1 LPELATMEITET
13 SDQSFER
20 QHEQIEEK
28 HRNEIL
34 NLLKSFEFE
43 KKDMEARFREELEQ
57 KENGEEK
64 YKESVDMENE
74 KIDEHHFNPTSTND
88 LKSLSELET
97 ENRKLAEELNKSK
110 DQILQMK
117 NQIKDF
123 TQKIEDIEKVLEDS
137 DFPSDKKDILS
148 QILQGTCNV
157 ALKPAIMFDMIIA

>member
-13 SDQSFER
+13 SDQSLER

-43 KKDMEARFREELEQ
+43 KKDIEARFREELEKNS

-64 YKESVDMENE
+64 YEESVDMENE

-97 ENRKLAEELNKSK
+97 ENRKLAEE
-110 DQILQMK
+110 
-117 NQIKDF
+117 
-123 TQKIEDIEKVLEDS
+123 QKQRSNTRDEK
-137 DFPSDKKDILS
+137 SDKRFYTK
-148 QILQGTCNV
+148 N
-157 ALKPAIMFDMIIA
+157 